1 MTDTALV
8 TAFQNGDI
16 NAFNTLVWRWE
27 KRIFNYIYR
36 IIGNEETARDLCQ
49 NFFLKMFRE
58 IKKVRDPEK
67 VVPWMYRIAL
77 NMCRDEMR
85 RQKKQP
91 LVYLDDNPGSDQTPG
106 GTIRDLNDTSSPSPE
121 QLAHNNQLVAILKK
135 SLMAIPEEQREIIVM
150 KQYQGL
156 KFTEIADILGVSV
169 NTAKSRLYYG
179 LRALRKILE
188 SDRLDKEVML
198 HEM

>member
-1 MTDTALV
+1 
-8 TAFQNGDI
+8 
-16 NAFNTLVWRWE
+16 
-27 KRIFNYIYR
+27 
-36 IIGNEETARDLCQ
+36 
-49 NFFLKMFRE
+49 
-58 IKKVRDPEK
+58 
-67 VVPWMYRIAL
+67 
-77 NMCRDEMR
+77 
-85 RQKKQP
+85 
-91 LVYLDDNPGSDQTPG
+91 
-106 GTIRDLNDTSSPSPE
+106 
-121 QLAHNNQLVAILKK
+121 
-135 SLMAIPEEQREIIVM
+135 MAIPEEQREIIVM